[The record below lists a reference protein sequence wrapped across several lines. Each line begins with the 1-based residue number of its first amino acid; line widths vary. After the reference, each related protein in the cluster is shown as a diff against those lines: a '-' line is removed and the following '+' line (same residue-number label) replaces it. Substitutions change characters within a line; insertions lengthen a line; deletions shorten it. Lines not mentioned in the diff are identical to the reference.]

1 MGSEAVPHSLCRR
14 QRHVEKPGRADR
26 KRRDQ
31 GLGYLLVRPDG
42 KYAMLG
48 GWNHADCYLKCIH
61 ALGGG
66 DFLLL
71 NDYQELVNRGVTP
84 EQEILTRY
92 FCYFGPVPDAILKVA
107 GDWDW
112 SAALEGAA
120 KIADAMVKD
129 EPGLRFE
136 RWGEELGS
144 EALRMISGMTAL
156 YPEARLGIDQVM
168 AHPSWLEDE

>member
-1 MGSEAVPHSLCRR
+1 
-14 QRHVEKPGRADR
+14 
-26 KRRDQ
+26 
-31 GLGYLLVRPDG
+31 
-42 KYAMLG
+42 MLG

-71 NDYQELVNRGVTP
+71 DDYQELVNRGITP
-84 EQEILTRY
+84 EQEILTRH

-107 GDWDW
+107 GDGDW

-144 EALRMISGMTAL
+144 EALRMISEMTAL
-156 YPEARLGIDQVM
+156 DPEARLGIDQVM
-168 AHPSWLEDE
+168 AHPFWLEDE

>member
-14 QRHVEKPGRADR
+14 QRHVAKPGRADR

-61 ALGGG
+61 ALGGS

-71 NDYQELVNRGVTP
+71 NDYQELLNRGITP
-84 EQEILTRY
+84 EQEILTRH
-92 FCYFGPVPDAILKVA
+92 FCYFGPVPDALLKVE
-107 GDWDW
+107 GNGDW

-156 YPEARLGIDQVM
+156 DPEARLGIDQIM
-168 AHPSWLEDE
+168 AHPFWLGDE